1 VPMQWVMSSTNDLAT
16 RKTGVKMTGF
26 QSKRQMAEDKLQGV
40 EVDLQTI
47 LLKSIKDLT
56 MQVEALK
63 TRINRLEDKQRDDG
77 K

>member
-1 VPMQWVMSSTNDLAT
+1 MQWVMSSTNDSAT

-26 QSKRQMAEDKLQGV
+26 QSKKAMSHDRFTDTV
-40 EVDLQTI
+40 EIDLQTI

-56 MQVEALK
+56 MQVEELK
-63 TRINRLEDKQRDDG
+63 YRINRLEEKQRDDG

>member
-1 VPMQWVMSSTNDLAT
+1 MS
-16 RKTGVKMTGF
+16 GF
-26 QSKRQMAEDKLQGV
+26 ESKKAMSHDRFTDTV

-47 LLKSIKDLT
+47 LLKAIKDLT

-63 TRINRLEDKQRDDG
+63 TRINRLEEKQRDDG

>member
-1 VPMQWVMSSTNDLAT
+1 MS
-16 RKTGVKMTGF
+16 GF
-26 QSKRQMAEDKLQGV
+26 ESKKAMAQDKLV

-47 LLKSIKDLT
+47 LLKAIKDLT

-63 TRINRLEDKQRDDG
+63 TRVNRLEEKQRDDG